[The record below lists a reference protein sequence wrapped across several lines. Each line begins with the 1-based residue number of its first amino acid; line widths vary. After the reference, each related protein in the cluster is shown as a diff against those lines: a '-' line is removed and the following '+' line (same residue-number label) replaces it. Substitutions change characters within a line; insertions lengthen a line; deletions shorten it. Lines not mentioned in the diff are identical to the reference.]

1 LFRDK
6 LRIIVSGHGD
16 LIGGKTGTS
25 FDTGSTEDRGT
36 LTATQYA
43 VGLEAVLANVTLDLA
58 WLAGEEAAVI
68 PVPIGLPSG
77 SRRIVQLDRLVFS
90 AAVSW

>member
-1 LFRDK
+1 
-6 LRIIVSGHGD
+6 
-16 LIGGKTGTS
+16 
-25 FDTGSTEDRGT
+25 

-43 VGLEAVLANVTLDLA
+43 VGLETVLANVTLDLA
-58 WLAGEEAAVI
+58 WLTGEEAAVV

-77 SRRIVQLDRLVFS
+77 SRKTVQLDKLVLS